1 MDENVK
7 YAVELV
13 LGKRKEYY
21 FNLWLVWK
29 CKVVQNYKYIF
40 ATDSGLMIEATY
52 NGDADELY
60 VDMYR
65 KEHKET
71 IKEFEK
77 RS

>member
-13 LGKRKEYY
+13 LAKEKERY
-21 FNLWLVWK
+21 FELWLVWK
-29 CKVVQNYKYIF
+29 CKTIQNYKYIF

-77 RS
+77 RL